1 MAYVTD
7 KNPRDDDQKTPLHM
21 AAEGGYY
28 ELCQLIIGNVQEKNP
43 RDSLQLTPLHMAA
56 NYGHIDICKLIIE
69 NGEETNPNI
78 PDIHGR
84 TPMDLAARNGYKSV
98 CQLFQED
105 MSFFQIFRSNLRCNI
120 YNLRL
125 AIVGSAVLKPV

>member
-1 MAYVTD
+1 MAESIKIYTD
-7 KNPRDDDQKTPLHM
+7 GACRGNPGP
-21 AAEGGYY
+21 GGW
-28 ELCQLIIGNVQEKNP
+28 G
-43 RDSLQLTPLHMAA
+43 A
-56 NYGHIDICKLIIE
+56 LIIE